1 MGLARRAGA
10 FDVEPIVRIDEIL
23 GPFRGL
29 IGSDFEGYRNHVQ
42 RMTHACFALA
52 DAGALGARHRSEGGA
67 RPGREEDAARSAAPL
82 LSDAEREKIVIA
94 ACFHDIGLWTAGTF
108 DYIEPSI
115 AAAREHLTLVGRAAW
130 IPEVETMIA
139 EHHKLRAYRGG
150 GLIELFRRG
159 DLLDFSLGVFR
170 SGLSRR
176 LVRAVKMRY
185 PNAGFHRGL
194 VRRALRWGVRHPLN
208 PAPMAKW

>member
-1 MGLARRAGA
+1 MGLASTEGA
-10 FDVEPIVRIDEIL
+10 FDVEPIERIDEIL
-23 GPFRGL
+23 GLFRGL
-29 IGSDFEGYRNHVQ
+29 LGSDFEGYRNHVQ

-52 DAGALGARHRSEGGA
+52 DAGEPGAQHRREGEGS
-67 RPGREEDAARSAAPL
+67 RPEAAILTDS
-82 LSDAEREKIVIA
+82 EREKIVIA
-94 ACFHDIGLWTAGTF
+94 ASFHDIGLWTAGTF

-115 AAAREHLTLVGRAAW
+115 AAAREHLTLVRRAPW
-130 IPEVETMIA
+130 IREVETMIA

-159 DLLDFSLGVFR
+159 DLVDFSLGVVRF
-170 SGLSRR
+170 GLSRR
-176 LVRAVKMRY
+176 WIRAVKARY